1 MKIFKKISQI
11 AFMLIAISGCVS
23 IPSEAPELSAE
34 LGQRISAIESSN
46 IILLQRFFDQKRSEV
61 DRFIDEEWVP
71 LFAEKFFNNPQI
83 SKMWDKI
90 VKSNNKTDRLD
101 FIIKLGPKLIAK
113 ISEKRASMIRPLDE
127 LEREIERQIRAE
139 YSQAKAINNSITS
152 FLVSA
157 AEVANNRNRYLNE
170 LGVSETDV
178 SSAINKTDD
187 AISSLLSKTET
198 VADKVAAAE
207 TYIDKIKKIKNSL

>member
-1 MKIFKKISQI
+1 MSAFKKISI
-11 AFMLIAISGCVS
+11 VVLMMFTTSACVS

-34 LGQRISAIESSN
+34 LGNRISAIESSN
-46 IILLQRFFDQKRSEV
+46 IILLQRFFGQKRSEV

-71 LFAEKFFNNPQI
+71 LFAEKFFSNPQI
-83 SKMWDKI
+83 SKTWDTI
-90 VKSNNKTDRLD
+90 VKSNDKNVRLD
-101 FIIKLGPKLIAK
+101 FITKLGPKLIAK
-113 ISEKRASMIRPLDE
+113 INEKRASMIRPLDE

-152 FLVSA
+152 FLLSA

-178 SSAINKTDD
+178 STAINKTDD
-187 AISSLLSKTET
+187 AVSTLLTKTET
-198 VADKVAAAE
+198 VADKVEAAE
-207 TYIDKIKKIKNSL
+207 KYIEKIRKIKNSL

>member
-1 MKIFKKISQI
+1 MKAFKKIS
-11 AFMLIAISGCVS
+11 LIALMLATITGCVS

-34 LGQRISAIESSN
+34 LGNRISAIESSN

-71 LFAEKFFNNPQI
+71 LFAEKFFTNPQM

-152 FLVSA
+152 FLLSA

-198 VADKVAAAE
+198 AANKVEAAE
-207 TYIDKIKKIKNSL
+207 KYIDKIKKIKNSL

>member
-1 MKIFKKISQI
+1 MKIFKKISLVVL
-11 AFMLIAISGCVS
+11 MLSTITGCLS

-34 LGQRISAIESSN
+34 LGKRISAIESSN

-71 LFAEKFFNNPQI
+71 LFAEKFFSRAQI
-83 SKMWDKI
+83 SKVWDTI
-90 VKSNNKTDRLD
+90 VKSNDKKYRLD
-101 FIIKLGPKLIAK
+101 FITKLGPKLIAK
-113 ISEKRASMIRPLDE
+113 INEKRASMIRPLDE

-139 YSQAKAINNSITS
+139 YSQVKAINNSITS
-152 FLVSA
+152 FLLSA

-178 SSAINKTDD
+178 SAAINKTDD
-187 AISSLLSKTET
+187 AVSTLLNKTET
-198 VADKVAAAE
+198 VADKVEAAE
-207 TYIDKIKKIKNSL
+207 KYIEKIRKIKNSL